1 MEKLPILDDL
11 VMDSNQLNERIQE
24 DIDKIHYFLK
34 ENLDSHVSLISEINK
49 HILLSGG
56 KRLRALLFVLCSRLW
71 GYSEERAYYFSSIFE
86 YLHAATLLHDDVI
99 DNADVR
105 RGKASA
111 NTVWGNAPS
120 VLVGDFLLA
129 KSFSLA
135 VETGNLK
142 FLDVLSRTT
151 TQMAEGMVLEL
162 VQSHN
167 LEVPEE
173 VYREILINKTAILIS
188 AACQTGAIWG
198 KGGAE
203 EQEILAQYG
212 LELGTAFQIIDDLLD
227 YTATQNEFGKPV
239 GNDFKEGKIT
249 LPLIYTLKV
258 CSDKDKNKIK
268 EISGKGQFL
277 DEDFR
282 FLFNLIEG
290 HGGFGYAREEALK
303 SRDKAKGLLQRIK
316 STRDQQTL
324 IDLAD
329 FVVERKN

>member
-1 MEKLPILDDL
+1 MP
-11 VMDSNQLNERIQE
+11 
-24 DIDKIHYFLK
+24 
-34 ENLDSHVSLISEINK
+34 LISEINQ
-49 HILLSGG
+49 HILLGGG
-56 KRLRALLFVLCSRLW
+56 KRLRALLFILCSRLC
-71 GYSEERAYYFSSIFE
+71 GFSGEKAYYFSSIFE

-99 DNADVR
+99 DNAAVR

-111 NTVWGNAPS
+111 NTVWGNSAS

-135 VETGNLK
+135 VETENLQ

-151 TQMAEGMVLEL
+151 TRMAEGMVLEL

-173 VYREILINKTAILIS
+173 IYREILINKTAILIS

-198 KGGAE
+198 KAGLE
-203 EQEILAQYG
+203 EQEALAEYG
-212 LELGTAFQIIDDLLD
+212 LELGVAFQIVDDLLD
-227 YTATQNEFGKPV
+227 YTATQDEFGKPV

-249 LPLIYTLKV
+249 LPLIHTLKV
-258 CSDKDKNKIK
+258 CSDKNKNKIRDIAK
-268 EISGKGQFL
+268 KDQFT

-282 FLFNLIEG
+282 FIFDLIKE
-290 HGGFGYAREEALK
+290 HGGFEYAWGKALK
-303 SRDKAKGLLQRIK
+303 SKDKAKGLLKRF
-316 STRDQQTL
+316 SPTEDRQTL

>member
-1 MEKLPILDDL
+1 MRNLPIPDDQT
-11 VMDSNQLNERIQE
+11 MDSSQLNERIQE
-24 DIDKIHYFLK
+24 DIDKIHFYLQ
-34 ENLDSHVSLISEINK
+34 ENLKSHIPLISEINR
-49 HILLSGG
+49 HILLGGG
-56 KRLRALLFVLCSRLW
+56 KRLRALLFVLCSRLF
-71 GYSEERAYYFSSIFE
+71 GYSGERAYYFSSIFE

-99 DNADVR
+99 DNAAVR

-111 NTVWGNAPS
+111 NTVWGNSAS

-129 KSFSLA
+129 KSFFMA
-135 VETGNLK
+135 VETGDLK

-151 TQMAEGMVLEL
+151 TRMAEGMVLEL

-167 LEVPEE
+167 LEVTEE
-173 VYREILINKTAILIS
+173 IHREILIDKTAILIS
-188 AACQTGAIWG
+188 AACQMGAIFG
-198 KGGAE
+198 QGGVE
-203 EQEILAQYG
+203 EQEILAQFG
-212 LELGTAFQIIDDLLD
+212 LELGMAFQIIDDLLD

-258 CSDKDKNKIK
+258 CSDEEKNKIK
-268 EISGKGQFL
+268 EKSKKDLFT

-282 FLFNLIEG
+282 FLFNLIKG

-303 SRDKAKGLLQRIK
+303 SRDKAKGLLERLRP
-316 STRDQQTL
+316 TRDKQTL
-324 IDLAD
+324 IGLAD